1 MHTVGHRQMIENVC
15 IKYNINVSKEDLR
28 KPVKIVNPEGVE
40 ERKQNSIKRR
50 LYWAKGPADIYRIDG
65 NDKLKRWGFCI
76 QRCVNGFSRKIL
88 WLNVA
93 SSNNDPLIIANYF
106 LTCIKRY
113 KLVSQTLRMD
123 RGMEYIYS
131 KKNT

>member
-1 MHTVGHRQMIENVC
+1 MIENVC
-15 IKYNINVSKEDLR
+15 IKYNINISKEDLR
-28 KPVKIVNPEGVE
+28 KAMKIVNPEGVE

-50 LYWAKGPADIYRIDG
+50 LYWAKGSADIYRIDG

-93 SSNNDPLIIANYF
+93 SSNSDPLIIANYF

-123 RGMEYIYS
+123 RGMDYIY
-131 KKNT
+131 